1 MIVDWNKETV
11 RRDGYFQALL
21 DVKNWFARHSISL
34 KNNKM
39 YNQNGIRLILGALAD
54 NADYFSEMAEDTEL
68 YYDKENKKMRVV
80 K

>member
-1 MIVDWNKETV
+1 LVFKTFRGTQKQQD
-11 RRDGYFQALL
+11 D
-21 DVKNWFARHSISL
+21 
-34 KNNKM
+34 
-39 YNQNGIRLILGALAD
+39 NQNGIRLILGALAD